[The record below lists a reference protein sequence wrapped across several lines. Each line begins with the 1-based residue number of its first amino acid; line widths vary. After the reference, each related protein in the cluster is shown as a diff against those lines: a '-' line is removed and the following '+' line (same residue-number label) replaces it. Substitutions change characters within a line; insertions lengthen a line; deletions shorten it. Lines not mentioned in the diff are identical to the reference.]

1 MELADLR
8 SRIDPDKFYVD
19 FALLRA
25 ALSVTTLVGDLQV
38 VMSDPNR
45 EGECRGQCP
54 KCGREKSFSLNVNS
68 SRFNCFNKGCRLKG
82 GGVIDFYA
90 KLFEVT
96 AKEASHLIAYAYGIA
111 PYSHEMT
118 ETAKEEEK
126 TTTAAKTYPSAAVIN
141 DSAAVT
147 NNALPPIKPPEMRP
161 VAAPAPT
168 GREVKRHATAVPS
181 ASQNIPAPVPALTA
195 QHLIASI
202 EHQLKELKQLLLTT
216 TTSR

>member
-25 ALSVTTLVGDLQV
+25 ALPVTTLVTDLQV

-45 EGECRGQCP
+45 DGECRGQCP
-54 KCGREKSFSLNVNS
+54 KCGREKSFSLNTNS

-96 AKEASHLIAYAYGIA
+96 AKEASHLIAYAYGID
-111 PYSHEMT
+111 PYSHEIT
-118 ETAKEEEK
+118 ETAERETEE
-126 TTTAAKTYPSAAVIN
+126 AAATVTV
-141 DSAAVT
+141 VT

-161 VAAPAPT
+161 VAAPAPAD
-168 GREVKRHATAVPS
+168 REVTRPAAVPVVS
-181 ASQNIPAPVPALTA
+181 PNIPSPSPPPALTA

-202 EHQLKELKQLLLTT
+202 EHQLGELKQLLLTT
-216 TTSR
+216 TR

>member
-25 ALSVTTLVGDLQV
+25 ALPVTTLINDLQV
-38 VMSDPNR
+38 VMSAPNR

-54 KCGREKSFSLNVNS
+54 KCGREKSFSLNTNS

-96 AKEASHLIAYAYGIA
+96 AKEASHLIAYAYGID

-118 ETAKEEEK
+118 EADMDMAEQTITTAKTE
-126 TTTAAKTYPSAAVIN
+126 TAATPISAV
-141 DSAAVT
+141 VT
-147 NNALPPIKPPEMRP
+147 NNALPPLKPPEMRP
-161 VAAPAPT
+161 VAVPAPAE
-168 GREVKRHATAVPS
+168 REVTRPAAVPVVS
-181 ASQNIPAPVPALTA
+181 ANIPSLSPPPALTA

-202 EHQLKELKQLLLTT
+202 EHQLGELKQLLT